1 MNEIISNYSRFSGG
15 RTEKNACMN
24 NLHYVKLKQ
33 LPARVVVAT
42 TKQEE
47 IFP

>member
-1 MNEIISNYSRFSGG
+1 MNEIISNYSRFSGK

-24 NLHYVKLKQ
+24 NLPYVKLKQ
-33 LPARVVVAT
+33 LQTRVVVT
-42 TKQEE
+42 TIKQEE